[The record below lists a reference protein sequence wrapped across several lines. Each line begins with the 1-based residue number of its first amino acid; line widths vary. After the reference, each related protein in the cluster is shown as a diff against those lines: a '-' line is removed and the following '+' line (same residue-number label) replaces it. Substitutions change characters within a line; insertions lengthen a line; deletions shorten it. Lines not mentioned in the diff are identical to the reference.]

1 MDDENYT
8 EMEGLLKEFE
18 SGISKKL
25 QRYFV
30 LKVGALNCFFVTYNP
45 WQEKILKTGLHLNL
59 LYSPPPPVV
68 MGQELCDRLVGGVR
82 VPSRPLAH
90 HGQL

>member
-45 WQEKILKTGLHLNL
+45 WQKKILKTGLHFNL
-59 LYSPPPPVV
+59 LYSPPPS
-68 MGQELCDRLVGGVR
+68 
-82 VPSRPLAH
+82 SRDGSRAM
-90 HGQL
+90 

>member
-1 MDDENYT
+1 MKRYLRRVRLLMDDENYT

-30 LKVGALNCFFVTYNP
+30 LK
-45 WQEKILKTGLHLNL
+45 
-59 LYSPPPPVV
+59 S
-68 MGQELCDRLVGGVR
+68 
-82 VPSRPLAH
+82 
-90 HGQL
+90 